1 MLPFDFIEQMR
12 PLLGAELDAF
22 LHALQTERETSVRLN
37 NKVDFQQLKLL
48 REAGLEEVPWCPEG
62 YYVKQRPQFTLE
74 HAARLIHVQTAALTL
89 TDKDAL

>member
-48 REAGLEEVPWCPEG
+48 PEAGLE
-62 YYVKQRPQFTLE
+62 
-74 HAARLIHVQTAALTL
+74 
-89 TDKDAL
+89 